1 MLLPVVHARDDLV
14 ALTPL
19 SPRVLAPQQHDVRDG
34 AEEPDPD
41 VCQHDTMPESVPRPL
56 IRAILQQRPGSAYA
70 GDKWRERRTTFEE
83 TAPLMFP
90 KEMTIPRV
98 TDRLYEPSTL
108 FETQAITFGI
118 LE

>member
-1 MLLPVVHARDDLV
+1 MVRRVHGTTEEMWVVVIELAREDR
-14 ALTPL
+14 
-19 SPRVLAPQQHDVRDG
+19 S
-34 AEEPDPD
+34 
-41 VCQHDTMPESVPRPL
+41 
-56 IRAILQQRPGSAYA
+56 
-70 GDKWRERRTTFEE
+70 RTTFEE

-108 FETQAITFGI
+108 FETQAITFGM

>member
-1 MLLPVVHARDDLV
+1 M
-14 ALTPL
+14 
-19 SPRVLAPQQHDVRDG
+19 
-34 AEEPDPD
+34 
-41 VCQHDTMPESVPRPL
+41 
-56 IRAILQQRPGSAYA
+56 
-70 GDKWRERRTTFEE
+70 EE

-108 FETQAITFGI
+108 FETQAITFGM